1 MPTLQHSATRC
12 NTLQHS
18 PIGVF
23 RHHAG
28 IGDDVWHV
36 RVWAEFCRSGHTA
49 SALRLL
55 STHSRADSLAT
66 AETARSHGHDAA
78 DNANAPVFENES
90 MCVTP
95 RGPATSRKSFSLFDL
110 RSCAHAGRRRSTP
123 ACRCVAHAVWSLL
136 HNMCCAIPVLH
147 TPPRTLARCAERVRL
162 QWLDEAAAGR
172 GGCRLPVL
180 LVLRS
185 GALYGETAGPA
196 SALQYSASSSCAC
209 RESAPGQTGSPAH
222 VRRQT
227 SMVLFRCP
235 HCPRPRP

>member
-1 MPTLQHSATRC
+1 MGCARCGGHSGRGPLLGAKAAAHRACTGGNRVLESTAAHRACTGRRGRSASAHAGTEGCASTCRDLNSIINSTTCQRC

-28 IGDDVWHV
+28 IGDDVWQV

-49 SALRLL
+49 SALPLL
-55 STHSRADSLAT
+55 STHGRADSLAT

-123 ACRCVAHAVWSLL
+123 DCRCVAHAVWSLL

-147 TPPRTLARCAERVRL
+147 TPPRTLARCAEGVRL
-162 QWLDEAAAGR
+162 Q
-172 GGCRLPVL
+172 
-180 LVLRS
+180 
-185 GALYGETAGPA
+185 
-196 SALQYSASSSCAC
+196 
-209 RESAPGQTGSPAH
+209 
-222 VRRQT
+222 
-227 SMVLFRCP
+227 
-235 HCPRPRP
+235 